1 MKFQPSLRVA
11 LLCLFCASAA
21 LAQRAELNSANP
33 INQIQ
38 QAEPQQTNPC
48 IRGNTRAIISGVDIN
63 EMHCQLEMVARR
75 LGLLEYELTQL
86 EAKNALLQSD
96 LDEAKKMQPTPAPTK

>member
-1 MKFQPSLRVA
+1 
-11 LLCLFCASAA
+11 
-21 LAQRAELNSANP
+21 
-33 INQIQ
+33 
-38 QAEPQQTNPC
+38 
-48 IRGNTRAIISGVDIN
+48 
-63 EMHCQLEMVARR
+63 MVARR